1 MPYIHY
7 YHSPI
12 GILKITAEED
22 GITGLSLCT
31 EEQLNVPNEVN
42 LTNTANTEE
51 ASRTP
56 LLQQTCAQLTEYFAG
71 ARTTF
76 NLPIRYTTGTQFQHS
91 VWNALRNIPY
101 GETRSY
107 EDIAVAIGNPKAVR
121 AIGQANHNNPILL
134 LVPCHRVINKN
145 GAIGG
150 FGCGVE
156 VKKQL
161 LQLEEQNKGGFHERL
176 ITTHAAPSQ
185 HP

>member
-1 MPYIHY
+1 MYKVRFN
-7 YHSPI
+7 SPI
-12 GILKITAEED
+12 GLLIIQADGNCITNIYFAKEEEK
-22 GITGLSLCT
+22 
-31 EEQLNVPNEVN
+31 EELPKEN
-42 LTNTANTEE
+42 
-51 ASRTP
+51 SSP
-56 LLQQTCAQLTEYFAG
+56 LLQRTCRELAEYFSG

-76 NLPIRYTTGTQFQHS
+76 DLPIKYTTGTQFQQS

-145 GAIGG
+145 GTIGG

-156 VKKQL
+156 IKKQL
-161 LQLEEQNKGGFHERL
+161 LQLEGLE
-176 ITTHAAPSQ
+176 IS
-185 HP
+185 

>member
-12 GILKITAEED
+12 GVLKITAEEEY
-22 GITGLSLCT
+22 ITGLSLCT
-31 EEQLNVPNEVN
+31 EEIV
-42 LTNTANTEE
+42 TSANMPE
-51 ASRTP
+51 ASRLCTP
-56 LLQQTCAQLTEYFAG
+56 LLQQTCRQLTEYFAG
-71 ARTTF
+71 ERTGFT
-76 NLPIRYTTGTQFQHS
+76 LPIKYTTGTPSQHS
-91 VWNALRNIPY
+91 VWNVLRAIPY

-121 AIGQANHNNPILL
+121 AIGQANHNNPMLL

-145 GAIGG
+145 GTIGG

-161 LQLEEQNKGGFHERL
+161 LQLERTKSSARISGRAFCFAKQRR
-176 ITTHAAPSQ
+176 IP
-185 HP
+185 